1 VVTADLFVSLKD
13 GLTMTTSTP
22 RALNVDV
29 LYTHTLG
36 EPTCIVQSDIP
47 YPDGADVLGKR
58 KFLEENY
65 DWLRKALMQEP
76 RGHKDMYGVFLAPPT
91 TAEFDAGTIWMNGLD
106 FMHTCGHGTIG
117 LSIAMIE
124 AGLKAREGLVT
135 LTL

>member
-1 VVTADLFVSLKD
+1 MVKADLFASLKD
-13 GLTMTTSTP
+13 DLTMTTSIP

-91 TAEFDAGTIWMNGLD
+91 SAEFDA
-106 FMHTCGHGTIG
+106 
-117 LSIAMIE
+117 
-124 AGLKAREGLVT
+124 
-135 LTL
+135 